1 MVSPY
6 NYFRVSSSNKAYDQL
21 QLKKLHGIVI
31 KQKKEYVAS
40 LFFRDILLI
49 VLKRI
54 PFSICISLYSLF
66 NVIDGDAELSRI
78 FYKKYV

>member
-6 NYFRVSSSNKAYDQL
+6 NYFRLSSYNKAYDQL